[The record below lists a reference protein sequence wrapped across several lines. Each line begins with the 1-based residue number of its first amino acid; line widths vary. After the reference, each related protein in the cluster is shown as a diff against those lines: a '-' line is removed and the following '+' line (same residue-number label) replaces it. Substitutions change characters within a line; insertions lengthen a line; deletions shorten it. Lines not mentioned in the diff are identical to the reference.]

1 MKTTIKTFII
11 TLASLNIVAGVFDK
25 EEVTMKRF
33 LNHDYA
39 VNVHTN
45 NKEFANKAC
54 KAIRTTIG
62 DIFRSKMDN
71 KFVYSNNVE
80 CYIET
85 NLDRDELS
93 EKHEYLIDI
102 NETDEGQLDLS
113 IANLHPAL
121 HDFKSLN
128 WTLRNENS
136 ESTLNFISI
145 AAAKIADYEING
157 QKYKNV
163 LFYQAL
169 EQNGGYEIID
179 DNHFRHKKS
188 NRTLNKEVAYNELIK
203 NENSEERNFYRA
215 GIELGTFLGI
225 GKALYI
231 AGHDSMKE
239 DWDFDNE
246 TLEDYKERLFTTKQM
261 RYDDNTIGMNWGHA
275 YAGVLYYHSARNN
288 GFSSKE
294 SFLVALAGSSI
305 WEYFG
310 ENKEVV
316 SINDQIATSIG
327 GSVIGEVAYQISH
340 MLIGKDS
347 LAAKIVGSI
356 INPIGMLNNW
366 LDDKSFEEYHRNFSG
381 EYGFKDNYERF
392 DIIMGLT
399 YLNNN
404 KLEQTK
410 AMLEL
415 GLEAEVINLPVH
427 SLGKVNSVIYDPIFA
442 ELSTKAQISKDG
454 IEDWHA
460 ITKLVLGGYFKKDIS
475 MTDENNKR
483 GYSYFIGPS
492 MRTEYRSRGIDH
504 KDDFFAVVN
513 VLGTTLDVTY
523 MNNDVK
529 MRFVVDVYADYAMVR
544 PYGLSD
550 YKSKGYD
557 LEETMSVLKNRG
569 YYHAFGSTQSAK
581 FDIQYK
587 RWSAGISAINHYFIS
602 QSDKELD
609 RHPEKVKNKLDM
621 RDEYTG
627 INAYISYNTSRN
639 FDIVLGLERIMR
651 SGTLKSQIVDDIF
664 KQSTTED
671 RIYLQVKGR
680 Y

>member
-1 MKTTIKTFII
+1 MKKTIKTFII
-11 TLASLNIVAGVFDK
+11 TIVSLNIVAGVFDK
-25 EEVTMKRF
+25 NEVTMKRF
-33 LNHDYA
+33 LNHDYVVSINMENKNFTKEACRA
-39 VNVHTN
+39 VKKTL
-45 NKEFANKAC
+45 
-54 KAIRTTIG
+54 R
-62 DIFRSKMDN
+62 DIFKSKDNRSNTHSKN
-71 KFVYSNNVE
+71 AE
-80 CYIET
+80 CLY
-85 NLDRDELS
+85 NSKLKRNELS
-93 EKHEYLIDI
+93 EKHEYLIEL
-102 NETDEGQLDLS
+102 NETDKGLLDIRVS
-113 IANLHPAL
+113 NLQPSE
-121 HDFKSLN
+121 HDFESLS
-128 WTLRNENS
+128 WTLKNENKT
-136 ESTLNFISI
+136 STLNFISI
-145 AAAKIADYEING
+145 ATARIADYEINSEA
-157 QKYKNV
+157 YKNL
-163 LFYQAL
+163 LFYQAIKNNN
-169 EQNGGYEIID
+169 EYNVID
-179 DNHFRHKKS
+179 DNQFRHKKTH
-188 NRTLNKEVAYNELIK
+188 RTINKEVAFNELI
-203 NENSEERNFYRA
+203 NSENSGERNYFRA
-215 GIELGTFLGI
+215 AIELGTFLGI

-239 DWDFDNE
+239 DWDFNNE

-316 SINDQIATSIG
+316 SINDQIATSVG

-340 MLIGKDS
+340 MLIGKDT

-356 INPIGMLNNW
+356 ISPIGLLNNW
-366 LDDKSFEEYHRNFSG
+366 LDGKSFDEYHRNFSS
-381 EYGFKDNYERF
+381 EYGFEDNYERF
-392 DIIMGLT
+392 DIITGLT

-415 GLEAEVINLPVH
+415 GLEAEVINLPVD
-427 SLGKVNSVIYDPIFA
+427 SLGKVSSVIYDPIFA
-442 ELSTKAQISKDG
+442 ELSTKTQISKDG

-460 ITKLVLGGYFKKDIS
+460 ITKLVLGGYFKKNIS
-475 MTDENNKR
+475 TTDKNKKQ

-492 MRTEYRSRGIDH
+492 MKTEYRSRGVDH

-513 VLGTTLDVTY
+513 VIGTTLDVTY

-544 PYGLSD
+544 PYAVSD
-550 YKSKGYD
+550 YKIKGYS

-602 QSDKELD
+602 QSDTELD

-639 FDIVLGLERIMR
+639 FDIVLGIERIMR
-651 SGTLKSQIVDDIF
+651 SGTLQSQVVDDIF
-664 KQSTTED
+664 KQSSTED